1 MKKPKPNS
9 RVKLIGDI
17 EYALDYSGSMIFLY
31 VLFVGSHIL
40 NSPPYAR
47 VVFALVL
54 LVCLTP
60 KLICGIYRMRGLC
73 SN

>member
-1 MKKPKPNS
+1 MKKAKPNP
-9 RVKLIGDI
+9 RIILIKDI
-17 EYALDYSGSMIFLY
+17 EYALDHSGSMIFLY
-31 VLFVGSHIL
+31 ALFIGSHVL

-60 KLICGIYRMRGLC
+60 KLICGIYRMKGLC
-73 SN
+73 KP